1 MGEPNDDGQYVV
13 KFGVLFDDDEAANT
27 FEAINGTLRTA
38 KKRQIIDF
46 KGQML
51 LKGPH
56 DNVPI
61 TLLIQNNDNDDDM
74 EEEEDNNDNN
84 LEQQTEDTNNV
95 ATDDTNIDEN
105 INNNIQ
111 QQQTSIII
119 KQDEEVKQEEESIN
133 KEDMIEIR
141 GRCKQAGCK
150 CNKFIENPSKWS
162 KGKCKSCGHEG
173 NKHQMQWV
181 KKSELQCSPVPK
193 PKATVLSNRHSPS
206 PSPGPQSPSISL
218 AESVESPVVEQDVM
232 VKEEEQLENQWGE
245 EFTVKLGQCVTE
257 TFEYDKESIL
267 PAKYLLHYLKKRIGF
282 DFKGQTKHRDA
293 LQFVCVEKFGW
304 KAINDWGYSIRVV

>member
-56 DNVPI
+56 DNEPI
-61 TLLIQNNDNDDDM
+61 TLLIENNDNDDDM
-74 EEEEDNNDNN
+74 EEEEEEDNDNN
-84 LEQQTEDTNNV
+84 LEQQTEDTNNI

-105 INNNIQ
+105 INNNIQQ

-133 KEDMIEIR
+133 KEDI
-141 GRCKQAGCK
+141 
-150 CNKFIENPSKWS
+150 IENPSKWS

-218 AESVESPVVEQDVM
+218 AESVESPVV
-232 VKEEEQLENQWGE
+232 
-245 EFTVKLGQCVTE
+245 
-257 TFEYDKESIL
+257 
-267 PAKYLLHYLKKRIGF
+267 
-282 DFKGQTKHRDA
+282 
-293 LQFVCVEKFGW
+293 
-304 KAINDWGYSIRVV
+304 